1 MMTIPTFDIDYVRP
15 HSSLQCVECFIYL
28 NDPLGEGDEKV
39 GCIYHSQHNRAKYSI
54 QWEWVPVSDEFQW
67 REYNTIEECEEYV
80 SQNILKWWSQYLPLK
95 NEDYYLPQD
104 SDPDPSL
111 SAKDRN
117 PSLN

>member
-1 MMTIPTFDIDYVRP
+1 MTIPTFDIDYVRP
-15 HSSLQCVECFIYL
+15 HPSLRYSVECFIYL

-39 GCIYHSQHNRAKYSI
+39 GCIYHSQHRAKYSI

-67 REYNTIEECEEYV
+67 REYDTIEECEEYV
-80 SQNILKWWSQYLPLK
+80 LQNILKWWSHYLPLK
-95 NEDYYLPQD
+95 NGDYYLPQG

-111 SAKDRN
+111 TAKDRN